1 MYNNKT
7 DIFQT
12 SQCLS
17 REKLIAYSKGTLTA
31 AEEHEVEKHLTDCE
45 LCSDALEGL
54 AMPGTSHALDETIQT
69 VAAKYSTGHGH
80 APAVSR
86 WWYAAASVVLLLAAG
101 WVISV
106 YNHIG
111 EEKIAANL
119 PPAKHTATPPP
130 QPPAEA
136 KVATS
141 EINGDMSV
149 AEVQQ
154 QISEEHAAVVSN
166 KKSEMASGITRHPV
180 QTPPAD
186 TVSSGADA
194 NDAYAVAAT
203 VAEPEPVQDNLY
215 REKSVMASGAPVAE
229 NNLRL
234 KNIQGFKTYNYA
246 NEYTHRSDAPAM
258 SNEESID
265 SDIYKNK
272 DKSRVLN
279 TMKVKNVSYDELLES
294 ALSEIKRKKY
304 ESALQK
310 FQLILSEHADD
321 VNALYYGAWCY
332 NEMKQYSNALDYLNK
347 LDASLIKTFQ
357 QESVKLRA
365 AINKNSK

>member
-17 REKLIAYSKGTLTA
+17 KEKLIAYSKGTLTA

-54 AMPGTSHALDETIQT
+54 AMPDTSHALDETIQT

-80 APAVSR
+80 APAASR

-106 YNHIG
+106 YNHTG
-111 EEKIAANL
+111 EEKIAAKL
-119 PPAKHTATPPP
+119 TPAEHPVTPPP
-130 QPPAEA
+130 PPPAEI
-136 KVATS
+136 KATPIEPNS
-141 EINGDMSV
+141 DRSV
-149 AEVQQ
+149 AESQH
-154 QISEEHAAVVSN
+154 QISEEHAAAIPN
-166 KKSEMASGITRHPV
+166 KKSEKASGITAQPM
-180 QTPPAD
+180 QSPPAD
-186 TVSSGADA
+186 TISSGVGL

-203 VAEPEPVQDNLY
+203 VAEPEPVQDHSY
-215 REKSVMASGAPVAE
+215 REKSVMAAGAPVAE
-229 NNLRL
+229 NNSRL
-234 KNIQGFKTYNYA
+234 KKIQGFKTYNYA
-246 NEYTHRSDAPAM
+246 NEYTYRADVPAM
-258 SNEESID
+258 SNEESVD
-265 SDIYKNK
+265 SDIHKNK
-272 DKSRVLN
+272 DKSRALN
-279 TMKVKNVSYDELLES
+279 TMQVKNVSYDELLES
-294 ALSEIKRKKY
+294 ALSELNRKKY
-304 ESALQK
+304 EIALQK

-321 VNALYYGAWCY
+321 VNALYYGAWCC
-332 NEMKQYSNALDYLNK
+332 NEMKQYSNALVYLNK
-347 LDASLIKTFQ
+347 LDASSNKTFQ